1 MSSFD
6 SNIYKLG
13 SVQNQYV
20 YSKTNPPYKLTTTPH
35 SFNKPAGH
43 SSPASLKLYER
54 SFQGPFPAIS
64 SVNFDLQ
71 NRSQDRLLVEPIP
84 FKGGAKKRKKVKK
97 SVPKRKKSVPKRKK
111 SVPKRKTTVP
121 KRKKS
126 VPKRK
131 TIVPKRKTSVL
142 KRKKTSTTKRKVV
155 KKKSFLNKLLNKTP
169 FRKGG
174 NKHTSK

>member
-1 MSSFD
+1 MSSFN
-6 SNIYKLG
+6 SNIYNPG
-13 SVQNQYV
+13 SIQNQYV

-35 SFNKPAGH
+35 SFNKSAGH

-54 SFQGPFPAIS
+54 SFQGPFPSIS

-71 NRSQDRLLVEPIP
+71 NRSQDSLLVEPLP
-84 FKGGAKKRKKVKK
+84 FKGGAVKKKKKVKK

-111 SVPKRKTTVP
+111 SVPKRKKSVP

-126 VPKRK
+126 VP
-131 TIVPKRKTSVL
+131 
-142 KRKKTSTTKRKVV
+142 KRKVV
-155 KKKSFLNKLLNKTP
+155 KKKSFLNKFLNKNP

-174 NKHTSK
+174 NKHSSK